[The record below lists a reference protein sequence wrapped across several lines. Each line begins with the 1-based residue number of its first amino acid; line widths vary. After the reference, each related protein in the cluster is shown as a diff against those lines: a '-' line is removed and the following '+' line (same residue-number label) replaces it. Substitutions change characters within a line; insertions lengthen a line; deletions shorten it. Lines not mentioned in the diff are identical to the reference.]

1 MINITIDNK
10 LTLLIAIKSK
20 HNNKKKKF
28 DSNSASRTTFTN
40 TQNYNNYN
48 IILRYQT
55 NINNKI
61 MINNLIQ

>member
-40 TQNYNNYN
+40 T
-48 IILRYQT
+48 
-55 NINNKI
+55 
-61 MINNLIQ
+61 